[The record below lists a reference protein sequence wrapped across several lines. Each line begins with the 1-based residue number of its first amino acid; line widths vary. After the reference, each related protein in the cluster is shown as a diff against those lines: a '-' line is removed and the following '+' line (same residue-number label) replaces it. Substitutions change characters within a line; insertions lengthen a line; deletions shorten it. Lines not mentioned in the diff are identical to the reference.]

1 MLKAMDELLLI
12 ETVERYLSGEMTPQE
27 RSFFEEVRKKTPE
40 VDQMVVEH
48 TFFLHGLEKYSNLKS
63 FKHSLIETEAKLM
76 EDGVIKEPSIHGKA
90 RIIQLWSKYKRSMAV
105 AASIALFISVLTAGL
120 NIAYN
125 NQSKQ
130 NDFISLKREL
140 TKDIK
145 EGIKKEVGSRL
156 DTASHI
162 RQKTPITDHGKYV
175 GTSFLID
182 GKGYLVTNYHVI
194 SSMKNIYVGNN
205 KGDSYYAEVVYTD
218 NASDLAILK
227 ITDTSY
233 KTIINLPYSIKRAN
247 SDLGEQFFTLGF
259 PRNEIVYGEGY
270 VSAKSGN
277 DGDSLAYQLTV
288 SANPGNSGGPVIN
301 KNGEIIGIIT
311 AKDAKADGVVYATKS
326 KNIFRML
333 DELKK
338 ADTTAPLIKTPSGNG
353 LKGIERTQQVKKM
366 EEFVFMVVGN

>member
-1 MLKAMDELLLI
+1 MDELLLI

-27 RSFFEEVRKKTPE
+27 LSFFEEVRKKTPE

-48 TFFLHGLEKYSNLKS
+48 TFFLHGLEKYSDLKS

-76 EDGVIKEPSIHGKA
+76 EDGIIKEPSLQGKA
-90 RIIQLWSKYKRSMAV
+90 KVIQLWNRYKRSMAV

-120 NIAYN
+120 NIAYTKKYDKTYIELGRRMD
-125 NQSKQ
+125 KQ
-130 NDFISLKREL
+130 AQQLNDLKNK
-140 TKDIK
+140 TTNA
-145 EGIKKEVGSRL
+145 
-156 DTASHI
+156 TASPVKI
-162 RQKTPITDHGKYV
+162 IPRADV
-175 GTSFLID
+175 GGTGFLID
-182 GKGYLVTNYHVI
+182 GKGYLVTNAHII
-194 SSMKNIYVGNN
+194 STMKNIYVENN
-205 KGDSYYAEVVYTD
+205 KGEYFNAKAFYVD

-247 SDLGEQFFTLGF
+247 SDLGDQFFTLGF

-311 AKDAKADGVVYATKS
+311 AKDSKADGVVYATKS
-326 KNIFRML
+326 KNIFRILEEM
-333 DELKK
+333 KK
-338 ADTTAPLIKTPSGNG
+338 ADTAAPSIKTPSGNG